1 MVFNAT
7 FNNLSVIYSSQFY
20 WWKKPGYP
28 EKTTDL
34 SQVTYKRYHIMLY
47 RDGNHDFIARVR
59 GVYIFSYTILNF
71 EGQSVINEIV
81 KNGGP
86 LAATKHDSDDYNMGS
101 QNIIFELVHGDR
113 VWIRLS
119 SSTPIQSLQSRP
131 YSTFCGALLW

>member
-1 MVFNAT
+1 MNSL
-7 FNNLSVIYSSQFY
+7 NS
-20 WWKKPGYP
+20 
-28 EKTTDL
+28 
-34 SQVTYKRYHIMLY
+34 
-47 RDGNHDFIARVR
+47 DGNHDFIARVR

-101 QNIIFELVHGDR
+101 QNIIVELVHGDR

-131 YSTFCGALLW
+131 YSTFCGALLWELD